1 MASRWFLIVRDDSCS
16 ECGLVASSVEEGEL
30 GVAIVEEAR
39 RWYELLTTNSDT
51 PSHSTRPAPGVW
63 SALEYAGHVRDTLT
77 LIADRIQLTIDVENP
92 HFEYQDQEAAVIDRR
107 YNEEDPRDLAEAI
120 CANAERFAQ
129 MLDSL
134 PSDAWVREG
143 TRLEDELFD
152 IALLARFALHEVRH
166 HRVDVGHSAFD

>member
-1 MASRWFLIVRDDSCS
+1 MVR
-16 ECGLVASSVEEGEL
+16 
-30 GVAIVEEAR
+30 
-39 RWYELLTTNSDT
+39 
-51 PSHSTRPAPGVW
+51 
-63 SALEYAGHVRDTLT
+63 
-77 LIADRIQLTIDVENP
+77 
-92 HFEYQDQEAAVIDRR
+92 
-107 YNEEDPRDLAEAI
+107 AEAI

-166 HRVDVGHSAFD
+166 HRVDAGHSALD